1 MAEPPARGSHVEARR
16 PRTHGSSWAQEAGD
30 VDLELER
37 YSYDDDG
44 DDDDDDDE
52 EEEEEETNMIPGSRD
67 RAPPLQCYFCQ
78 VLHSGESCNE
88 TQSCSSSK
96 PFCITVISHGKTDT
110 GVLTT
115 YSMWCTDTC
124 QPIVKTVD
132 STQMTQTCCQ
142 STLCNIPPWQSPQ
155 IHNPLGGRADSPL
168 KGGTRHP
175 QGDRFSH
182 PQVVKV
188 THPQSD
194 GAHLSKGGKAN
205 QPQGNG
211 AGFPAGWSKFGNV
224 VLLLTF
230 LTSLW
235 ASGA

>member
-1 MAEPPARGSHVEARR
+1 MGVALESHSQPELPCCSQHRLYSATSAKCFTAGRAATRHRAAPAASPSVSQSSPMAKLVSIWGSTPRVGGVGGGQRKNPHQSACFALTTCFPHPP
-16 PRTHGSSWAQEAGD
+16 
-30 VDLELER
+30 
-37 YSYDDDG
+37 
-44 DDDDDDDE
+44 
-52 EEEEEETNMIPGSRD
+52 
-67 RAPPLQCYFCQ
+67 
-78 VLHSGESCNE
+78 
-88 TQSCSSSK
+88 
-96 PFCITVISHGKTDT
+96 DT

>member
-1 MAEPPARGSHVEARR
+1 SESSSKLRLPAIQTQVTVPTGRQKQQGRVALVARVCGR
-16 PRTHGSSWAQEAGD
+16 AWRQKRMRDDE
-30 VDLELER
+30 EEE
-37 YSYDDDG
+37 DDDENG
-44 DDDDDDDE
+44 SGEQDTQGQE

-142 STLCNIPPWQSPQ
+142 STLCNIPPWQ
-155 IHNPLGGRADSPL
+155 
-168 KGGTRHP
+168 
-175 QGDRFSH
+175 
-182 PQVVKV
+182 
-188 THPQSD
+188 
-194 GAHLSKGGKAN
+194 GGKAN